1 MTVRANQLA
10 GLSAAIERV
19 SRLDVPADTVLT
31 AFFRANAAMGQRDR
45 AFVAEGAYAYLLRKL
60 KAMPEPE
67 EPLPTMAA
75 GEAGLAP
82 TVSSGIDESGAIA
95 GAGAAAARDEG

>member
-1 MTVRANQLA
+1 
-10 GLSAAIERV
+10 
-19 SRLDVPADTVLT
+19 
-31 AFFRANAAMGQRDR
+31 
-45 AFVAEGAYAYLLRKL
+45 
-60 KAMPEPE
+60 MPEPE